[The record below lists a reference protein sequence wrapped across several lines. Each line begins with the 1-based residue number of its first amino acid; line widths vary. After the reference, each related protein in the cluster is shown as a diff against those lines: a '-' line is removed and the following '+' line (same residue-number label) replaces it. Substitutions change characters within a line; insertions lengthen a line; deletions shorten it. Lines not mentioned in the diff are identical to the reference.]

1 MARLQGTWCGRVSA
15 PCRARP
21 PRARRKKNAT
31 VPPAPTRSRHGGAR
45 HALDAEPPPQAE
57 TAQVAARRRHRRVV
71 SLGTSQYTPSV
82 DLIGLPAAQE
92 TYEHL
97 ANTTLRDIR
106 HERVQHTAQQ
116 KQPTASHTQQS
127 RQEAHLGTPLTHCG
141 ARQTATTPTA
151 INDRHA
157 TRSRTP
163 QLFQE
168 AHLGTPLNNCS
179 TRLSQKHHAK
189 KQCGQGPNRRP
200 LDSCCAGRAR
210 NKLKKD
216 QRLQGNNMSRTATIV
231 SRGPPRNAL
240 DQLQRATC
248 AAPQATT
255 QRTAPNPAPREAIA
269 SRGPTRNTLGQLQ
282 RAAVGRKTL
291 RQGHQNNT
299 VPSSKSAPERSFVNK
314 SMRATS

>member
-1 MARLQGTWCGRVSA
+1 MNPKKPCNHAIELKHAMNLLRA
-15 PCRARP
+15 PCARGTPPGHLVRARIRTMP
-21 PRARRKKNAT
+21 GKTSARTTQKNAT

-82 DLIGLPAAQE
+82 DLMSPPAAQE

-116 KQPTASHTQQS
+116 KQPTASRMQQS
-127 RQEAHLGTPLTHCG
+127 RQGAHLGTPLTHCG

-163 QLFQE
+163 QLFQD

-179 TRLSQKHHAK
+179 TGLSQKHHAK
-189 KQCGQGPNRRP
+189 TQVGQGPYRNTTEQLLRGTRKEQTQERP
-200 LDSCCAGRAR
+200 ATAR
-210 NKLKKD
+210 
-216 QRLQGNNMSRTATIV
+216 QQHVTHGNNCLKR
-231 SRGPPRNAL
+231 
-240 DQLQRATC
+240 
-248 AAPQATT
+248 
-255 QRTAPNPAPREAIA
+255 
-269 SRGPTRNTLGQLQ
+269 PT
-282 RAAVGRKTL
+282 
-291 RQGHQNNT
+291 
-299 VPSSKSAPERSFVNK
+299 
-314 SMRATS
+314 